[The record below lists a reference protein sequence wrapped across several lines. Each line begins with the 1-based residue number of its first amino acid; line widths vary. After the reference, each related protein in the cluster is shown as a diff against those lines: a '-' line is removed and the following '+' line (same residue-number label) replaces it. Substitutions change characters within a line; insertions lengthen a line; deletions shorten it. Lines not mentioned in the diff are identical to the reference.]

1 MSPLEETAAR
11 PRRKL
16 NFDPTITLGHL
27 ISAAVFLVT
36 GATAWVNL
44 SMRVDQQAKDVTRVE
59 TQLLAK
65 IHDNEQAAERS
76 GLNYREDMRDV
87 KTLLT
92 RIEDKLDRKADK
104 PGR

>member
-1 MSPLEETAAR
+1 MERHGTS
-11 PRRKL
+11 RRVH
-16 NFDPTITLGHL
+16 FDPTITLGHL
-27 ISAAVFLVT
+27 VSAGVFLVT
-36 GATAWVNL
+36 AGAAWVNL

-59 TQLLAK
+59 TQLVDK
-65 IHDNEQAAERS
+65 IKTNEQAAERF

-87 KTLLT
+87 KNQLT